1 MRTTTHAAA
10 GTTTGAGRAG
20 LVQRLT
26 AGVAG
31 GLAGGLVFGMMMQ
44 VMGMIG
50 MVAQLVGSTSVAVGW
65 VVHLAISALFGAAF
79 TVLLGGLL
87 RGAGK
92 ALLLGAVYGV
102 VLWVIGPLLLMPA
115 FMGMPVFVVNQM
127 ALMSLLGHVIFGLVL
142 GVVAWALLRR
152 RSA

>member
-1 MRTTTHAAA
+1 MRTTTHAPA
-10 GTTTGAGRAG
+10 GTTGAGRAA

-50 MVAQLVGSTSVAVGW
+50 MVAQLVGSTSAAVGW
-65 VVHLAISALFGAAF
+65 VVHLAISAFFGAAF
-79 TVLLGGLL
+79 AVLLAGLL
-87 RGAGK
+87 RGPGM

-102 VLWVIGPLLLMPA
+102 VLWVVGPLLLMPA
-115 FMGMPVFVVNQM
+115 FMGMPVFVVDQT
-127 ALMSLLGHVIFGLVL
+127 AVMSLIGHVAFGVVL
-142 GVVAWALLRR
+142 GVVAWAMLRR
-152 RSA
+152 RAA

>member
-10 GTTTGAGRAG
+10 GTTGAGRAA
-20 LVQRLT
+20 LARRLT

-50 MVAQLVGSTSVAVGW
+50 MIAQLVGSTSVAVAW
-65 VVHLAISALFGAAF
+65 VVHLAISAFFGAAF
-79 TVLLGGLL
+79 AVLLAGLL
-87 RGAGK
+87 RGPGM

-102 VLWVIGPLLLMPA
+102 VLWVVGPLLLMPA
-115 FMGMPVFVVNQM
+115 FMGMPVFVIDQM
-127 ALMSLLGHVIFGLVL
+127 AVMSLIGHVAFGVVL
-142 GVVAWALLRR
+142 GVVAWAMLRR
-152 RSA
+152 QPA